1 MRELSS
7 LQLGV
12 YEKAIPM
19 ILPWKEK
26 FAVARDAGY
35 DFMELSIDPT
45 PQRLVRLEPDDETAL
60 ELRRAIDETGFPVL
74 SMAVSALR
82 AYPLGDLCGHVRA
95 AGVDIVKKS
104 VDFACKTGVRL
115 IQLSTYDTYEGVSN
129 QKTRRLFLE
138 NLRECAD
145 YAQSRAVML
154 ALETMDTSFAD
165 SLEKTLELVEDIN
178 SPYVQI
184 YADVGNIAAAGYD
197 FCNKLGDMDGHV
209 VAIHLKD
216 AKKGEVRRVNY
227 GEGIVDFEGVYAS
240 LLKHRFSGLL
250 VAEMWGD
257 EKCAFLPYVE
267 LSNRF
272 LRERMENAQRAYVAQ
287 TQEDSAFVV

>member
-115 IQLSTYDTYEGVSN
+115 IPVSY
-129 QKTRRLFLE
+129 THL
-138 NLRECAD
+138 
-145 YAQSRAVML
+145 
-154 ALETMDTSFAD
+154 
-165 SLEKTLELVEDIN
+165 
-178 SPYVQI
+178 
-184 YADVGNIAAAGYD
+184 NI
-197 FCNKLGDMDGHV
+197 V
-209 VAIHLKD
+209 
-216 AKKGEVRRVNY
+216 
-227 GEGIVDFEGVYAS
+227 
-240 LLKHRFSGLL
+240 
-250 VAEMWGD
+250 
-257 EKCAFLPYVE
+257 
-267 LSNRF
+267 
-272 LRERMENAQRAYVAQ
+272 
-287 TQEDSAFVV
+287 